1 MLALPDPSPVSLCV
15 QAQGKT
21 LEGEPPPQREEEE
34 VVEEVVEKGVVV
46 EEEEQQSA
54 SARPDTEEPASAGE
68 SKESEAW
75 TPMAAAARMAQRGEP
90 RSVSPA

>member
-1 MLALPDPSPVSLCV
+1 MLALPDSSPVSLCV

-21 LEGEPPPQREEEE
+21 LEGEPPPQREEE
-34 VVEEVVEKGVVV
+34 VVEEVVEKRVVV

-75 TPMAAAARMAQRGEP
+75 TPMAAAARMAQRGEL
-90 RSVSPA
+90 SVSPA

>member
-21 LEGEPPPQREEEE
+21 LEGEPPPQREEE
-34 VVEEVVEKGVVV
+34 VVEEVGAKGVVV

-68 SKESEAW
+68 SEAW